1 MFLNKKFVSNWIFEE
16 INYWLFQLNN
26 EGWEIFSCLFILYKE
41 MQRMSTRN
49 ILSIFLDLNGL
60 SNKEILCRKR
70 ILLDKKIG
78 VLS

>member
-1 MFLNKKFVSNWIFEE
+1 MIVST
-16 INYWLFQLNN
+16 NN

-49 ILSIFLDLNGL
+49 ILSIFLNLNGL

>member
-1 MFLNKKFVSNWIFEE
+1 
-16 INYWLFQLNN
+16 
-26 EGWEIFSCLFILYKE
+26 

-60 SNKEILCRKR
+60 SIKEILCRKR